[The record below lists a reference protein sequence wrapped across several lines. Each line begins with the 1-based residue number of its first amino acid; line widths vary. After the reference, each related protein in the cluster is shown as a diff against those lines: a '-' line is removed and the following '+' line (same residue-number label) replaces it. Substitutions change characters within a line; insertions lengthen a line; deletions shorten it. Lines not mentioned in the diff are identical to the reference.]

1 MCSIIEYK
9 LFFFILK
16 SMNTSEIYFKNALIP
31 PPEDKSE
38 VIKYTRIAIDSKD
51 RNRTLYP
58 NANKYEIK
66 LSDDINDVISAKLIN
81 ADIPLSMYLINRYFD
96 TLIVQQNN
104 TTYHIQ
110 LEHGNYTATELAT
123 LLTASL
129 NNQFGANSFGVSYNA
144 NKDNFTF
151 ACTNAFS
158 LIFGESDNSLD
169 VILGFGKKQYVS
181 SQIGSIQLPHV
192 VKGEYRKNF
201 EHNNCAIMYIEQ
213 FDNYKSPSNEIDR
226 CFAILPSVYTL
237 LNVSD
242 SADLIKVF
250 SPPIPRMAKL
260 VISFLD
266 RYGNPY
272 DFNNLEHRFEILV
285 KSHKQA
291 RRYNQIFAN

>member
-1 MCSIIEYK
+1 
-9 LFFFILK
+9 
-16 SMNTSEIYFKNALIP
+16 MNTSDIYFQNALIP
-31 PPEDKSE
+31 PPEEKSE
-38 VIKYTRIAIDSKD
+38 VVKYTRIAIDSKD
-51 RNRTLYP
+51 RNKSLYP

-81 ADIPLSMYLINRYFD
+81 ADIPLSMYLINMYFD
-96 TLIVQQNN
+96 TLTVQQGEV
-104 TTYHIQ
+104 TYNIQ
-110 LEHGNYTATELAT
+110 LEHGDYTATELAT
-123 LLTASL
+123 LLTETL
-129 NNQFGANSFGVSYNA
+129 NNQFGANSFGVSYNT

-151 ACTNAFS
+151 VSTDTFS

-169 VILGFGKKQYVS
+169 VVLGFGKRQYVS
-181 SQIGSIQLPHV
+181 SQIGSAPLTHV
-192 VKGEYRKNF
+192 IKGEYRKNF

-260 VISFLD
+260 VVSFLD

-272 DFNNLEHRFEILV
+272 DFSNLEHRFEILV

-291 RRYNQIFAN
+291 RRYNQIFSN